1 MDFFIFYD
9 IIETPD
15 YWGGCQMIFKDYYK
29 ILGLETSRVS
39 IDEIKVAYRNAA
51 KKYHPD
57 VNIGDSLAEE
67 RIKDIN
73 EAYRILSIPSSKR
86 KYDRIWNS
94 RNLVNKK
101 FNIKG
106 KDSIV
111 KMFFGNIKQ
120 EGKADKDQSKEPL
133 RGENVETEINSTIY
147 EAFYGLDKKISLRTV
162 EGKMKTFTVTIPQGI
177 RDGEKI
183 RLIGQGKEGV
193 NGGKNGDLLIQIHI
207 DEDKKFKLE
216 GYDIYTDLLL
226 TPWEAAL
233 GTRVDVQAIDGET
246 KVYIPQ
252 GVKSSELI
260 RIPNKGYYNGNG
272 GRGDLV
278 AEIKVMVP
286 DKLTDE
292 EKNLYKKLKEISKFN
307 PRNNNLHK

>member
-1 MDFFIFYD
+1 
-9 IIETPD
+9 
-15 YWGGCQMIFKDYYK
+15 MIFKDYYK

-57 VNIGDSLAEE
+57 VNVGDSLAEE

-73 EAYRILSIPSSKR
+73 EAYRVLSVPSSKR

-94 RNLVNKK
+94 HNLVNKK
-101 FNIKG
+101 FNIRG

-120 EGKADKDQSKEPL
+120 SQEGKNEDKSKEPL
-133 RGENVETEINSTIY
+133 RGENVETEINTTIY

-162 EGKMKTFTVTIPQGI
+162 DGKMKTFTVTVPQGI

-183 RLIGQGKEGV
+183 RLIGQGKPGI
-193 NGGKNGDLLIQIHI
+193 NGAKNGDLFIKINI
-207 DEDKKFKLE
+207 KNDKRFKLQ
-216 GYDIYTDLLL
+216 GSDMYTDLLI

-233 GTRVDVQAIDGET
+233 GTRVNIQSIDEET

-252 GVKSSELI
+252 GIQSGEKI
-260 RIPNKGYYNGNG
+260 RIPGKGYKDGKG
-272 GRGDLV
+272 SRGDLI
-278 AEIKVMVP
+278 AEVKIMVP
-286 DKLTDE
+286 KKLTNE
-292 EKNLYKKLKEISKFN
+292 EKKIFEELNHISTFN
-307 PRNNNLHK
+307 PRKN